1 MWPMKLDYTPE
12 ECRGILRQLGNYICG
27 KQEKK

>member
-12 ECRGILRQLGNYICG
+12 ECRGILRQLGNDICEN
-27 KQEKK
+27 QEKK